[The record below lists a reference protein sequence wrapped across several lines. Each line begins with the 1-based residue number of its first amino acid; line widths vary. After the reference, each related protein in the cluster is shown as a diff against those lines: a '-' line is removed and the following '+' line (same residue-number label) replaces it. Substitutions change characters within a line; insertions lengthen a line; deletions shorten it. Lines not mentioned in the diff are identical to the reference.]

1 MVTLP
6 PQVLELAK
14 RPDTVKIMTSINED
28 GTPHSIVCGTL
39 FVPDQETIGVG
50 QVWLGRTGRNILRD
64 PRVEFLLWGGRTAVG
79 IHCRFREKTEDPAVV
94 DAVNEKLDRMNI
106 KAASVWF
113 FDIVSATDE
122 SFGPNVG
129 QKIA

>member
-6 PQVLELAK
+6 AQVLELAK

-39 FVPDQETIGVG
+39 FVPDAETIGVG

-64 PRVEFLLWGGRTAVG
+64 GRVEFLLWNGRSAYG
-79 IHCRFREKTEDPAVV
+79 IHCTFREKTEDAEILA
-94 DAVNEKLDRMNI
+94 AVNEKLDRMNI

-113 FDIVSATDE
+113 FDITSATDE
-122 SFGPNVG
+122 SFGPNLG
-129 QKIA
+129 TKIV